1 VEHDEG
7 LQAGAGRADGA
18 DFVRIEG
25 IGRMTAASLRAM
37 GLRTFDDLAAAS
49 AEELAARWEGKGRP
63 TAARIRKEG
72 WLEQAARLAEGD
84 ALDGV
89 EPGGPTRRRFTVEL
103 RIDDSAGTVLATRAA
118 AVDGSAARTW
128 PGWQPQRLVEFL
140 GQGLPDAALPGG
152 NEPGGNE
159 PGENGRRDVT
169 SGEGGESGDKEAGGF
184 RGVHAFA
191 VVAAPEQWPGGS
203 AVTATIRLDAAGL
216 GLRPPQRAVV
226 LVDLCCRSG
235 AGTFPRL
242 LQSHRCELNPD
253 GSTMIELPL
262 GLPEGSPMTVF
273 AALRVLVEQFPGAR
287 RAEIP
292 GVELTVIAG

>member
-1 VEHDEG
+1 VDHDEG
-7 LQAGAGRADGA
+7 PPAGAGRTDGA

-49 AEELAARWEGKGRP
+49 AEELVARWEGKGRP
-63 TAARIRKEG
+63 TASRIRKEG

-118 AVDGSAARTW
+118 AVDGSTARTW

-140 GQGLPDAALPGG
+140 GQGLPDPAVPDG

-159 PGENGRRDVT
+159 PDGNEPCGNEPDGNEPD
-169 SGEGGESGDKEAGGF
+169 EF

-191 VVAAPEQWPGGS
+191 VVTAPEQWPGGS
-203 AVTATIRLDAAGL
+203 SVTATIRLDAAGL
-216 GLRPPQRAVV
+216 GLRPRQRAAV
-226 LVDLCCRSG
+226 LVDLCCRPGS
-235 AGTFPRL
+235 GTFPQL
-242 LQSHRCELNPD
+242 LQSHRCELNPED
-253 GSTMIELPL
+253 GTMIELPL
-262 GLPEGSPMTVF
+262 GLPEGPPMTVF

-292 GVELTVIAG
+292 GMQLTVIAG

>member
-1 VEHDEG
+1 MDHDEG
-7 LQAGAGRADGA
+7 PPAGAGRADGA

-25 IGRMTAASLRAM
+25 IGRMTAASLRAI
-37 GLRTFDDLAAAS
+37 GLRTFDDLAAVS
-49 AEELAARWEGKGRP
+49 ADELAARWEGKGRP

-72 WLEQAARLAEGD
+72 WLEQAARLAEED

-140 GQGLPDAALPGG
+140 GQGLPDPAVPDPA
-152 NEPGGNE
+152 EPDGNE
-159 PGENGRRDVT
+159 PGE
-169 SGEGGESGDKEAGGF
+169 F

-191 VVAAPEQWPGGS
+191 VVTAPQQWPAGS
-203 AVTATIRLDAAGL
+203 SVTARIRLDAAGL
-216 GLRPPQRAVV
+216 GLPPRQRAAV
-226 LVDLCCRSG
+226 LVDLCCRPGS
-235 AGTFPRL
+235 GTFPQL
-242 LQSHRCELNPD
+242 LQSHRRELNPED
-253 GSTMIELPL
+253 GTMIELPFV
-262 GLPEGSPMTVF
+262 LPQGSPMTVF

-292 GVELTVIAG
+292 GLQLTVIADAAPGEAVGA

>member
-1 VEHDEG
+1 VDHDEG
-7 LQAGAGRADGA
+7 PQARSGQSDGA

-49 AEELAARWEGKGRP
+49 AEELVARWEGKGRP

-84 ALDGV
+84 VLDGV

-118 AVDGSAARTW
+118 AVDGSTARTW

-140 GQGLPDAALPGG
+140 GHGLPDPAVPDGNEPDGNEPGG

-159 PGENGRRDVT
+159 PGGNEPD
-169 SGEGGESGDKEAGGF
+169 EF

-191 VVAAPEQWPGGS
+191 VVTAPEQWLGGS
-203 AVTATIRLDAAGL
+203 SVTATIRLDAAGL
-216 GLRPPQRAVV
+216 GLPPRQRAAV
-226 LVDLCCRSG
+226 LVDLCCRPGS
-235 AGTFPRL
+235 GTFAQL
-242 LQSHRCELNPD
+242 LQSHRRELNPES
-253 GSTMIELPL
+253 GTMIELPL
-262 GLPEGSPMTVF
+262 GLPEGPPMTVF

-292 GVELTVIAG
+292 GVQLTVIAG